1 MTKNNYLTGKAER
14 LSYGSWFVG
23 QNIIYFMVVSYLA
36 IFLTDEV
43 GLFEGSVAALFLVAR
58 IWDAVNDPIIGSL
71 LDKVNLKKGKYKPW
85 VDAVTI
91 FMPIITI
98 LLFWNFNG
106 SSTFNLV
113 YASVSYLIY
122 DILYTISDVPIFALA
137 TVMTDNS
144 DERVSIISIGR
155 VAAGIASLII
165 GIIAPQLIAGLGYQ
179 STIIY
184 LMIIAF
190 ILMFPLRFFVKE
202 RVKYKTEENISLKE
216 MIKAVGTN
224 RYLLIFYIAYIAI
237 NATFTTMTIAPYFAK
252 WNMGDIGFNTIMMI
266 TMALPI
272 ILLPALSPMLIRK
285 FGKRKIFM
293 WGIGSSIVFSVIQ
306 YFVGYE
312 NVIVFLI
319 LNFLKMIGLIAPMMM
334 NGMFSA
340 DCVEYGAYKYGQR
353 NAGMIFSVQTFSTKL
368 GSAISSSLSLLII
381 SYFGYQGTAS
391 VQTAEALNGIWI
403 TLSLVPII
411 GLVIAFIVFGK
422 YYDLSESEVQRMID
436 EMEEKNLLKTE

>member
-1 MTKNNYLTGKAER
+1 
-14 LSYGSWFVG
+14 
-23 QNIIYFMVVSYLA
+23 
-36 IFLTDEV
+36 
-43 GLFEGSVAALFLVAR
+43 
-58 IWDAVNDPIIGSL
+58 
-71 LDKVNLKKGKYKPW
+71 
-85 VDAVTI
+85 
-91 FMPIITI
+91 
-98 LLFWNFNG
+98 
-106 SSTFNLV
+106 
-113 YASVSYLIY
+113 
-122 DILYTISDVPIFALA
+122 
-137 TVMTDNS
+137 MTDNS
-144 DERVSIISIGR
+144 DESVSIISIGR

-252 WNMGDIGFNTIMMI
+252 WNMGDIGFNTTMMI

-293 WGIGSSIVFSVIQ
+293 WGIGSSIVFSAIQ

-368 GSAISSSLSLLII
+368 GSAISSSLSLLMI